1 MPRFRVMIS
10 FGTRPEAIKVA
21 PVIKE
26 LQRHR
31 DKFHTIVVVTAQHR
45 QMLDQVLNIFK
56 IVPDYDL
63 NIMTK
68 RQSLSDVVI
77 KTLRGLEPLLKQE
90 RPDMLLVQGD
100 ASSAFASALA
110 GYYQQIPLGHIEA
123 GLRTYDKYAPFPEE
137 INRRCISAIADIHF
151 APTPRARENLIAEGI
166 DHSRIYVTGNT
177 VIDAVK
183 QILSRDQISSCRTK
197 NIRLLLVTLHR
208 RESFGAPLKGI
219 CQAMA
224 TIVRRYP
231 DVRMVIPVHPNP
243 QVSKTINDMLGK
255 EKQIRLIEPVEYP
268 DFLALMKQAYL
279 ILTDSGGIQEEA
291 PMLGK
296 PVVILREKTERVEA
310 LEYGTAVLAGV
321 EPEQIVKVTE
331 CLLNNINTYR
341 QMVRRCAV
349 FGDGKAAIRIRKI
362 LLKWLA
368 SIDTGYNSS
377 KLWK

>member
-1 MPRFRVMIS
+1 MSRFKVVIS

-26 LQRHR
+26 LQRCR

-110 GYYQQIPLGHIEA
+110 GYYQRIPLGHIEA

-151 APTPRARENLIAEGI
+151 APTPRARENLIAEGV
-166 DHSRIYVTGNT
+166 DQSRIYVTGNT

-183 QILSRDQISSCRTK
+183 EILSKRRISACRTK

-208 RESFGAPLKGI
+208 RESFGTPLKGI

-231 DVRMVIPVHPNP
+231 DVQMVIPVHPNP
-243 QVSKTINDMLGK
+243 HVSKTINNMLGK
-255 EKQIRLIEPVEYP
+255 EKQIRLIEPLEYP

-321 EPEQIVKVTE
+321 EPGQIVKVTE
-331 CLLNNINTYR
+331 CLLNDINTYR
-341 QMVRRCAV
+341 HMVRRCAV
-349 FGDGKAAIRIRKI
+349 FGDGKAAMRIRKI

-368 SIDTGYNSS
+368 SIDTGCNSS
-377 KLWK
+377 KL

>member
-1 MPRFRVMIS
+1 
-10 FGTRPEAIKVA
+10 
-21 PVIKE
+21 
-26 LQRHR
+26 
-31 DKFHTIVVVTAQHR
+31 
-45 QMLDQVLNIFK
+45 
-56 IVPDYDL
+56 
-63 NIMTK
+63 
-68 RQSLSDVVI
+68 
-77 KTLRGLEPLLKQE
+77 
-90 RPDMLLVQGD
+90 
-100 ASSAFASALA
+100 
-110 GYYQQIPLGHIEA
+110 
-123 GLRTYDKYAPFPEE
+123 
-137 INRRCISAIADIHF
+137 
-151 APTPRARENLIAEGI
+151 
-166 DHSRIYVTGNT
+166 
-177 VIDAVK
+177 
-183 QILSRDQISSCRTK
+183 
-197 NIRLLLVTLHR
+197 
-208 RESFGAPLKGI
+208 
-219 CQAMA
+219 
-224 TIVRRYP
+224 
-231 DVRMVIPVHPNP
+231 
-243 QVSKTINDMLGK
+243 

>member
-10 FGTRPEAIKVA
+10 FGTRPEAIKIA

-26 LQRHR
+26 LQRCR

-68 RQSLSDVVI
+68 RQSLSDLVI
-77 KTLRGLEPLLKQE
+77 KTLRGLESLFKQE
-90 RPDMLLVQGD
+90 KPDMLLVQGD

-166 DHSRIYVTGNT
+166 DPSRIYVTGNT

-183 QILSRDQISSCRTK
+183 QILSRDRISPCHTK

-208 RESFGAPLKGI
+208 RESFGTPLKGI
-219 CQAMA
+219 CQALV
-224 TIVRRYP
+224 TIVHRYP
-231 DVRMVIPVHPNP
+231 DVQMVIPVHPNP

-291 PMLGK
+291 PTLGK

-310 LEYGTAVLAGV
+310 LEYGTAVLAGI

-331 CLLNNINTYR
+331 FLLNNIKAYR

-368 SIDTGYNSS
+368 SIDTGGNSS